1 MKDRILQ
8 ILGIFLLA
16 WLFIYIFGN
25 QNPLRHRSIYVSG
38 QTTGN
43 DLVGLLQEEGA
54 RVYEYGSVEDALDK
68 AKPGSAVLLLSNEYP
83 EKTQEISTENLE
95 TIKSKNLKV
104 FAEFATVPG
113 PSAPSTSSGAEE
125 PELEEIG
132 VERVVVTKQ
141 IGDNLKP
148 MDLRSLDGYRKSRR
162 V

>member
-8 ILGIFLLA
+8 ILGIILLA

-25 QNPLRHRSIYVSG
+25 QNQLKHRNIYVSG

-43 DLVGLLQEEGA
+43 DLVGLLQDEGA

-95 TIKSKNLKV
+95 TIKSKNLRYSLNSLQFLALRPLRQV
-104 FAEFATVPG
+104 QG
-113 PSAPSTSSGAEE
+113 PENPNWKRSESRGLWSRNR
-125 PELEEIG
+125 L
-132 VERVVVTKQ
+132 VTTLNPW
-141 IGDNLKP
+141 IF
-148 MDLRSLDGYRKSRR
+148 
-162 V
+162 